1 MYSSTEKVLSP
12 PQPSH
17 SPPDG
22 PLGILA
28 DVSPFVDGGV
38 FPDGDELVL
47 KRSEQC
53 LPRYLVHFKRIPKRR
68 RDEDIPLEMRNVPL
82 IILWVDPNT
91 KVRHPLSQKPNVRIG
106 LGRSN
111 FCFRP
116 HHI

>member
-1 MYSSTEKVLSP
+1 M
-12 PQPSH
+12 
-17 SPPDG
+17 
-22 PLGILA
+22 LA
-28 DVSPFVDGGV
+28 DVSPLVDGGV

-91 KVRHPLSQKPNVRIG
+91 KVFHPLSQTQPFLINHLVFRFLVFCIFDYLVSLTKVR
-106 LGRSN
+106 
-111 FCFRP
+111 P
-116 HHI
+116 P